1 MDRLGSLNPNQ
12 FLVQSTIEV
21 AEVIG
26 IEPHP
31 IKNGG
36 MHVPDMKGITHSRS
50 AQFIGLS
57 MRDPTLDPPPGPVI
71 PLAHSGGAYRPR
83 WAMRVTI
90 MLLIAHARV
99 ERFEKGLR
107 FLIPVP

>member
-57 MRDPTLDPPPGPVI
+57 MRDPPLDPPP
-71 PLAHSGGAYRPR
+71 RPS
-83 WAMRVTI
+83 TS
-90 MLLIAHARV
+90 
-99 ERFEKGLR
+99 
-107 FLIPVP
+107 